1 MGEEVNHTYDTL
13 QRLTGAVAVSE
24 AWETTERDRMFPFFM
39 SRAMNGNVSSVPR
52 SSVTQTALLDC
63 SAGVPVSQ

>member
-1 MGEEVNHTYDTL
+1 VNHTYDTL
-13 QRLTGAVAVSE
+13 QRLTGAAAVSE

-52 SSVTQTALLDC
+52 SFVC
-63 SAGVPVSQ
+63 P